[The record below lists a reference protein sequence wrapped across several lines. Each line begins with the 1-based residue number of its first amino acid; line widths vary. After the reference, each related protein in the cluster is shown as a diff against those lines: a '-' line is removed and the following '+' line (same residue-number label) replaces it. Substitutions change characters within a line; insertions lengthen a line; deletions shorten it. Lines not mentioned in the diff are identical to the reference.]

1 MIHSQTSK
9 ISRVAVLLLA
19 ISPAGIVPK
28 ATAGQQSWSVDLRE
42 YGVKDGRGED
52 GRSYHP
58 TVPLAATNNVVA
70 VALAKPAPLTAPNET
85 DNRLSSPWE
94 VTLLFFEASNGKLR
108 TKRGPWP
115 SDFDFELHPTPQGN
129 FLVSLP
135 HFHDS
140 SKKAG
145 ETLLLL
151 SSSGEELKRLELAP
165 SIRRSEPHR
174 NEFLVSASG
183 GTVLLGQVL
192 EDGVHYRVM
201 EPDTLDT
208 KLEWMQATGSH
219 SPWIVAI
226 SDKEMLGIG
235 AVKKEDK
242 PSAVDSGLYTRTF
255 EGTWAPFPV
264 TLDIGHHG
272 IQPGLHPNHSV
283 FLGDDLI
290 VALFTKPGAAPGVP
304 SPPTETPIKVFRTDG
319 TIASSP
325 TIPKL
330 PDRTWLTGPVAT
342 SADGR
347 YFAVGFSHRGWLSHV
362 MLDVMQMDMAFEN
375 DESLLFFWEAS
386 HPMPVARINLGNK
399 VYSYSLSADDPPLVL
414 AVNGTTLKTIRV
426 QP

>member
-1 MIHSQTSK
+1 MLFLV
-9 ISRVAVLLLA
+9 ISLTGLLL
-19 ISPAGIVPK
+19 S

-52 GRSYHP
+52 GRVYHP
-58 TVPLAATNNVVA
+58 TVRMVATNNVVA
-70 VALAKPAPLTAPNET
+70 VALANPAPLTAPNEP
-85 DNRLSSPWE
+85 DNRLSSPWV
-94 VTLLFFEASNGKLR
+94 VTLLLFEATNGKLR
-108 TKRGPWP
+108 TKRGPWT
-115 SDFDFELHPTPQGN
+115 SDFNFELHPTPQGN
-129 FLVSLP
+129 FLLLLR
-135 HFHDS
+135 HIYDS

-145 ETLLLL
+145 EILLLL

-165 SIRRSEPHR
+165 SIRRSKPGS

-183 GTVLLGQVL
+183 RTVLLGQVL
-192 EDGVHYRVM
+192 EDGVHYRVL
-201 EPDTLDT
+201 EPNTLDT
-208 KLEWMQATGSH
+208 KLEWMQAAGSH

-235 AVKKEDK
+235 PAKKEDK
-242 PSAVDSGLYTRTF
+242 PSAVHSGRYTRTF
-255 EGTWAPFPV
+255 EGPWRPLPV
-264 TLDIGHHG
+264 SLDIGHHG

-290 VALFTKPGAAPGVP
+290 VALFTKPGVALGLQP
-304 SPPTETPIKVFRTDG
+304 PPTETPIKVFRTDG
-319 TIASSP
+319 TIVSTP

-375 DESLLFFWEAS
+375 DESLLLVWDAS
-386 HPMPVARINLGNK
+386 HPMPVAQINLGNK
-399 VYSYSLSADDPPLVL
+399 VYSHSLFADDPLLVL
-414 AVNGTTLKTIRV
+414 VLNGTTLKTTRV